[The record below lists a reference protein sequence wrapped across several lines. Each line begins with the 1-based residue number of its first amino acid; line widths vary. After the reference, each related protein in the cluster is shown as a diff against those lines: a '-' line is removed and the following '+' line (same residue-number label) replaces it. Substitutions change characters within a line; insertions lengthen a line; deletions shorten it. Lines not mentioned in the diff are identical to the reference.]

1 MKKTF
6 VLASVLLLASCLGRS
21 PDSSFYTLISE
32 PTAKSYKLKTSLQ
45 VNEVNIPEYLT
56 RPQIVTVGDN
66 PVEIEISEFN
76 RWSAPLSGMIQ
87 RIMADNLASA
97 FPRSQVKADTDN
109 GEKSTFR
116 LQLSVNRLDASWD
129 KGAVLDVWW
138 TLSEAGKKVSV
149 SRRTVLHEPID
160 GGYAELAAAQSRLL
174 SRLSDE
180 IASALVKTAGGK

>member
-32 PTAKSYKLKTSLQ
+32 PPAKSYKLKTSLQ

-76 RWSAPLSGMIQ
+76 RWSAPLSGTCLTGRMIFMM
-87 RIMADNLASA
+87 IASSFS
-97 FPRSQVKADTDN
+97 FPACI
-109 GEKSTFR
+109 
-116 LQLSVNRLDASWD
+116 
-129 KGAVLDVWW
+129 
-138 TLSEAGKKVSV
+138 
-149 SRRTVLHEPID
+149 ID
-160 GGYAELAAAQSRLL
+160 GKNRKASINNQKMIHFL
-174 SRLSDE
+174 SFNHYFD
-180 IASALVKTAGGK
+180 